1 MYIINKPVELTKVK
15 KINAEE
21 IFLAENI
28 YYIKAV
34 DTYYYMDKDMLKKIA
49 IADRTG
55 LCIKAYRELEEMQL
69 LTMQGVTDI
78 KGFKIIVVEEV
89 RDIKE
94 ELTEMIEDKPVKSA
108 AVVVSKPVEVVE
120 TVSKRKYTQAEV
132 EYLYMIGEIDLVKK
146 IIKAPYSNIDIEA
159 FKKEVFDVRDFRE
172 IFGDEPKKLTAK
184 KFCTNCCGTCSDC
197 PYMFNDE
204 GIITD
209 EYFIRWC

>member
-1 MYIINKPVELTKVK
+1 MYVINKPVELTKVK

-28 YYIKAV
+28 YYIMAV
-34 DTYYYMDKDMLKKIA
+34 DTFYSMDRDMLKKIA

-55 LCIKAYRELEEMQL
+55 LCIKAYRSLEDMQL
-69 LTMQGVTDI
+69 LTMQGITDI

-94 ELTEMIEDKPVKSA
+94 ELTEMISD
-108 AVVVSKPVEVVE
+108 KPVEVAE
-120 TVSKRKYTQAEV
+120 PIKEELREYTQEEV
-132 EYLYMIGEIDLVKK
+132 EYMYIMGEFDLVKR
-146 IIKAPYSNIDIEA
+146 IINENKVELDLES
-159 FKKEVFDVRDFRE
+159 FKKEVGNMKEFYKM
-172 IFGDEPKKLTAK
+172 FGQYAEEPKKQTTH

-209 EYFIRWC
+209 EYFLRWC

>member
-1 MYIINKPVELTKVK
+1 MYVINKPIELTKVK
-15 KINAEE
+15 KLNVDE

-34 DTYYYMDKDMLKKIA
+34 DTFYSMDKEMLKKIA

-55 LCIKAYRELEEMQL
+55 LCIKAYRELEDMQL
-69 LTMQGVTDI
+69 LTMQGITNI

-94 ELTEMIEDKPVKSA
+94 ELEEMIEDKPVE
-108 AVVVSKPVEVVE
+108 PVETE
-120 TVSKRKYTQAEV
+120 ELRRFTQEEI
-132 EYLYMIGEIDLVKK
+132 EYLYIMGEYEAVKK
-146 IIKAPYSNIDIEA
+146 IINETNIELDLEA
-159 FKKEVFDVRDFRE
+159 FKKEVGDMKEFYKM
-172 IFGDEPKKLTAK
+172 FGQYSEEPKKQTAK
-184 KFCTNCCGTCSDC
+184 QFCANCCGTCLDC
-197 PYMFNDE
+197 PYLFNDE

>member
-1 MYIINKPVELTKVK
+1 MYVINKPIELTKVK

-21 IFLAENI
+21 IFLAEDI

-34 DTYYYMDKDMLKKIA
+34 DSFYSMDKDMLKKIA

-55 LCIKAYRELEEMQL
+55 LCIKAYRDLEDMQL
-69 LTMQGVTDI
+69 LTLQGITNI

-94 ELTEMIEDKPVKSA
+94 ELTELVEDKPVEPIETE
-108 AVVVSKPVEVVE
+108 PVKTEE
-120 TVSKRKYTQAEV
+120 LRKFTQEEI
-132 EYLYMIGEIDLVKK
+132 EYLYIMGEYEAVKK
-146 IIKAPYSNIDIEA
+146 IINETNIELDLEA
-159 FKKEVFDVRDFRE
+159 FKKEVGDMKEFYKM
-172 IFGDEPKKLTAK
+172 FGQYAEEQKKPTTK
-184 KFCTNCCGTCSDC
+184 QFCTNCCGTCLDC
-197 PYMFNDE
+197 PYLFNDE